1 MLFIR
6 PSLKSKGCP
15 VMFQKLIYS
24 FIFLLMNFSIHLAQ
38 AAESVQPWQIGL
50 PVPASPRMQA
60 IEDFHDLLL
69 VIITAIVIFV
79 LVLMAITVIRFRDK
93 PGRVPSKTSHNTLI
107 EVLWTVVP
115 VLILVVI
122 AIPSLRILNQFD
134 RIPTAVG
141 EPVPEMTLKAIGH
154 QWYWSYEY
162 PDSNVAFDALMIPD
176 DKIQPGQ
183 QRLLETDNRI
193 VLPINTP
200 IRLQTTSMDVIHSF
214 AVPAFGIKLD
224 AVPGR
229 LNETWMMIT
238 KEGVYYGQCSEIC
251 GTGHGFM
258 PITIEAVSK
267 EKFQEWLEEAKTKF
281 ASFINPS
288 ILFVANQEKR

>member
-1 MLFIR
+1 MDYKNSCHRL
-6 PSLKSKGCP
+6 
-15 VMFQKLIYS
+15 
-24 FIFLLMNFSIHLAQ
+24 
-38 AAESVQPWQIGL
+38 
-50 PVPASPRMQA
+50 
-60 IEDFHDLLL
+60 
-69 VIITAIVIFV
+69 
-79 LVLMAITVIRFRDK
+79 
-93 PGRVPSKTSHNTLI
+93 
-107 EVLWTVVP
+107 
-115 VLILVVI
+115 
-122 AIPSLRILNQFD
+122 LNQFD
-134 RIPTAVG
+134 RIPTAASEV
-141 EPVPEMTLKAIGH
+141 VPEMTLKAVGH

-162 PDSNVAFDALMIPD
+162 PDSNFAFDALMIPD